1 MESTTV
7 GLFNVALT
15 IPAFIPDGDDGAAIW
30 TWTCSTLEGVV

>member
-7 GLFNVALT
+7 GLFDVALT

-30 TWTCSTLEGVV
+30 TCSTLEGVV